1 MSRKRERER
10 ETVRKSR
17 KLCIIVFHR
26 VMFDY
31 FAWAIALFV
40 DFDYLDLYHSI
51 ILPRSIQ

>member
-1 MSRKRERER
+1 MSRERER
-10 ETVRKSR
+10 ETVRKRR
-17 KLCIIVFHR
+17 KLRIIVFNR